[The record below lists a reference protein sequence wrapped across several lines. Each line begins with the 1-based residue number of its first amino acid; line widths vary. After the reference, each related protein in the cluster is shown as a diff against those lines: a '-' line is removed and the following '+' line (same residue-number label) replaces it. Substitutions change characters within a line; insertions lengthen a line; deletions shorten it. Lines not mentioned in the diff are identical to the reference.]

1 MQLKDP
7 EELALKDAANILEG
21 TCLRVFTMQAQIRR
35 SMVAITIYNRGRKQV
50 RIRGNVKHMLKLSNQ
65 DINSHS
71 FCFTQNMYTMKR
83 NRTAEELMEGLE
95 GDRERKA
102 LEEEDKVKLDHWST
116 LSLDQLC

>member
-50 RIRGNVKHMLKLSNQ
+50 RIRGNVKCKTMQGSSDN
-65 DINSHS
+65 
-71 FCFTQNMYTMKR
+71 YTP
-83 NRTAEELMEGLE
+83 
-95 GDRERKA
+95 
-102 LEEEDKVKLDHWST
+102 ST
-116 LSLDQLC
+116 R